1 MIQKSPSH
9 DTVPGDEHTRPEF
22 ARAALLTIDMQ
33 ADFISGP
40 HAVPGTE
47 QIVPAAARLA
57 RAFRDA
63 GLPIVHLVRLYSPTA
78 ATPTA
83 AAGRSSPPA
92 PAWSPPTR
100 RGLAWLTA

>member
-1 MIQKSPSH
+1 MRRVIQKSPSH

-47 QIVPAAARLA
+47 QI
-57 RAFRDA
+57 
-63 GLPIVHLVRLYSPTA
+63 
-78 ATPTA
+78 ATPAREVPDVEQIEDLSNQRHSPVFAPSEITA
-83 AAGRSSPPA
+83 Q
-92 PAWSPPTR
+92 T
-100 RGLAWLTA
+100 